1 MSARV
6 LDQAGDNEIR
16 QCRHAARLARTTGR
30 VANATVLLASEAAS
44 LTTGTLVPVDGGTSA

>member
-1 MSARV
+1 MSTRV
-6 LDQAGDNEIR
+6 LDRGGDNQTR
-16 QCRHAARLARTTGR
+16 QCQHAARLARTTGR